1 VTSFIVE
8 RFISD
13 LTGFENRD
21 LAPLYLY
28 LCMVQDGIVFSNY
41 QAAEKSEE
49 RIQLWRLSTLTYL
62 TMEFAEML
70 TYEANANL
78 NSK

>member
-1 VTSFIVE
+1 MTSVVVE

-49 RIQLWRLSTLTYL
+49 RKQLWRVSTLTYL

-70 TYEANANL
+70 TYEANSNL